1 MQNTRPILILGLAFS
16 MAPRDV
22 QAQFVVSGP
31 GGSIGV
37 QNPNGTYTYIYPQ
50 RLQSGANIAVPG
62 SHQMTPYGNIWL
74 GYDGQVH
81 GNLVDPQTGDIH
93 LRSAKTN
100 RSTPVPQPRNYAFRS
115 R

>member
-1 MQNTRPILILGLAFS
+1 
-16 MAPRDV
+16 
-22 QAQFVVSGP
+22 
-31 GGSIGV
+31 
-37 QNPNGTYTYIYPQ
+37 
-50 RLQSGANIAVPG
+50 
-62 SHQMTPYGNIWL
+62 MTPYGNIWL